1 MKKFAILALAAG
13 LVLTVGGCSKDHEDV
28 VEEQIELMNK
38 TADVLATIKDKESA
52 QAAKDDLEELGEK
65 MKELKAEMD
74 EMDEPS
80 EEEEKALKEKYGKE
94 MEKAGG
100 RLIEQVM
107 RIAMNPELQKALGDS
122 MDALKPE

>member
-94 MEKAGG
+94 REKALG
-100 RLIEQVM
+100 RMMQEAM
-107 RIAMNPELQKALGDS
+107 RIGMNPELNKEVEEAMKG
-122 MDALKPE
+122 LKPL